1 MKEHSDAFAGLAER
15 KHTFVNVQHE
25 ERLGQNKKRCS
36 MNLLVLQQNKRY
48 RLMRTSGK
56 RDFRFRN

>member
-25 ERLGQNKKRCS
+25 ERLEQNKKRCS

>member
-36 MNLLVLQQNKRY
+36 MNLLVLQQK
-48 RLMRTSGK
+48 
-56 RDFRFRN
+56 